1 MTNSIEDL
9 EKAGCILVIGSNTT
23 EGHPIVGLRIKRAVM
38 KNNCRLIV
46 AEPRHIRLCYYAE
59 QWLRQR
65 PGTDVAL
72 LNGMMNVIL
81 SEGLADEDFIRERCE
96 GFEEF
101 RKVVEQYPPERAA
114 EICGVDA
121 EDIRRAARTFA
132 TAERAAIVYCMGI
145 TQHTTG
151 VDNVLSLAN
160 LAMLTGNLGKE
171 GAGVNPLRG
180 QNNVQGACDMGGLPN
195 VFTGYQPVSDAE
207 VRSKF
212 EAAWGVD
219 YLPGNPGLTL
229 TEMMNAAA
237 KGEVKALYI
246 MGENPVIS
254 DPDIGH
260 LKEALEKV
268 DFLVVQ
274 DIFLTETAAFA
285 DVVLPAASFAEKEGT
300 FTNTDRRVQRVRKAV
315 EPPGEAREDSW
326 IIAQVASRLGYDMGD
341 VSAARVME
349 EIASLTPS
357 YGGISYARLER
368 EGELRW
374 PCPDAEHPGTPIL
387 HVGRFTRGKG
397 LFSAVEYRPPAEEP
411 DEEYPF
417 ILTTGRLLTHY
428 HTGTMTRRVEP
439 LDELVPRNRV
449 WINPADA
456 ERLGVADGEEVG
468 LQSRRGAIRLEA
480 KVTRKVAEG
489 VVFVPFHFGES
500 PANALTNPAMD
511 PVAKIPELK
520 VAAVRLVTGEAMEGL
535 RYEEAGK
542 ATTAK

>member
-1 MTNSIEDL
+1 MTNSMEDL

-23 EGHPIVGLRIKRAVM
+23 EGHPIVGLRIKQAVM
-38 KNNCRLIV
+38 KGDCKLIV

-59 QWLRQR
+59 QWIQQK

-81 SEGLADEDFIRERCE
+81 SEGLADEEFIRQRTE

-101 RKVVEQYPPERAA
+101 KKVVEEYTPERAA
-114 EICGVDA
+114 DICGVEA

-132 TAERAAIVYCMGI
+132 AADSAAIVYAMGI

-151 VDNVLSLAN
+151 VDNVLTLAN

-180 QNNVQGACDMGGLPN
+180 QNNVQGACDVGGLPN
-195 VFTGYQPVSDAE
+195 VFTGYQPVSDAA
-207 VRSKF
+207 VRDKF
-212 EAAWGVD
+212 EAAWGVG

-229 TEMMNAAA
+229 MEMMDGAH
-237 KGEVKALYI
+237 KGDIEVLFI

-254 DPDIGH
+254 DPDTEH
-260 LKEALEKV
+260 LKEALRRV

-274 DIFLTETAAFA
+274 DIFLTETARYA

-315 EPPGEAREDSW
+315 EPPGEARDDSW
-326 IIAQVASRLGYDMGD
+326 IIARISSRLQYDMGD
-341 VSAARVME
+341 VSAPRVME

-357 YGGISYARLER
+357 YAGVSYERLEK

-374 PCPDAEHPGTPIL
+374 PCPSEDHPGTPIL

-397 LFSAVEYRPPAEEP
+397 RFSPVEFKPPAELP
-411 DEEYPF
+411 DEEYPL

-428 HTGTMTRRVEP
+428 HTGTMTRRVKA
-439 LDELVPRNRV
+439 LNELAPRNQV
-449 WINPADA
+449 WVNPGDA
-456 ERLGVADGEEVG
+456 EKLEIKEGQEVG

-480 KVTRKVAEG
+480 KVTDKVGEG

-500 PANALTNPAMD
+500 PANALTNPALD
-511 PVAKIPELK
+511 PVAKIPEFK
-520 VAAVRLVTGEAMEGL
+520 VAAVRIVTGKSMADLEYSTSAM
-535 RYEEAGK
+535 
-542 ATTAK
+542 

>member
-1 MTNSIEDL
+1 MTNSMEDL

-23 EGHPIVGLRIKRAVM
+23 EGHPIIGLRIKQAVM
-38 KNNCRLIV
+38 KGGCKLIV

-59 QWLRQR
+59 QWMQQK

-81 SEGLADEDFIRERCE
+81 SEGLADEEFIGQRTE

-101 RKVVEQYPPERAA
+101 KKVVEEYTPERAA
-114 EICGVDA
+114 DICGVEA

-132 TAERAAIVYCMGI
+132 AADSAAIVYAMGI

-151 VDNVLSLAN
+151 VDNVLTLAN

-180 QNNVQGACDMGGLPN
+180 QNNVQGACDVGGLPN
-195 VFTGYQPVSDAE
+195 VFTGYQPVSDAA
-207 VRSKF
+207 VRDKF
-212 EAAWGVD
+212 ESAWGVG

-229 TEMMNAAA
+229 MEMMDGAH
-237 KGEVKALYI
+237 KGDIEVLFI

-254 DPDIGH
+254 DPDTEH
-260 LKEALEKV
+260 LKETLQRV

-274 DIFLTETAAFA
+274 DIFLTETARYA

-315 EPPGEAREDSW
+315 EPPGEARDDSW
-326 IIAQVASRLGYDMGD
+326 IIARISSRLQYDMGD
-341 VSAARVME
+341 VSAPRVME

-357 YGGISYARLER
+357 YAGVSYERLEK

-374 PCPDAEHPGTPIL
+374 PCPSEDHPGTPIL

-397 LFSAVEYRPPAEEP
+397 RFSPVEFKPPAELP
-411 DEEYPF
+411 DEEYPL

-428 HTGTMTRRVEP
+428 HTGTMTRRVKA
-439 LDELVPRNRV
+439 LDELAPRNRV
-449 WINPADA
+449 WVNPGDA
-456 ERLGVADGEEVG
+456 EKLEIKEGQEVA
-468 LQSRRGAIRLEA
+468 LQSRRGAIRLEV
-480 KVTRKVAEG
+480 KVTDKMGEG

-500 PANALTNPAMD
+500 PANALTNPALD
-511 PVAKIPELK
+511 PVAKIPEFK
-520 VAAVRLVTGEAMEGL
+520 VAAVRIVTGKSMADLE
-535 RYEEAGK
+535 YS
-542 ATTAK
+542 TSTV